1 MSVVKKTFA
10 LKGTICKA
18 SLLEKKYCN
27 NLFKENTVTMG
38 SSVKVFLAL
47 KLFYFLI
54 SRDAFM

>member
-1 MSVVKKTFA
+1 MQSKF
-10 LKGTICKA
+10 IR
-18 SLLEKKYCN
+18 KKYCN